1 MCVVCVI
8 IYAFLC
14 QMTLWYMKELPWEM
28 VPKHVGEE
36 EVDDGG
42 YIVRRWMMEGT
53 L

>member
-1 MCVVCVI
+1 MV
-8 IYAFLC
+8 LC
-14 QMTLWYMKELPWEM
+14 KE
-28 VPKHVGEE
+28 VDDVRVHCE

>member
-1 MCVVCVI
+1 MRRWMMCG
-8 IYAFLC
+8 Y
-14 QMTLWYMKELPWEM
+14 T
-28 VPKHVGEE
+28 E